1 MPVEPIGQLTAT
13 QLPEKYGLD
22 VVALIAPLKPASH
35 AQSLVGT
42 SVPVESAGQ
51 PTAMGTAVT
60 YAVATFA
67 VGMKSAEPDSTF
79 RNSSPAH
86 PA

>member
-1 MPVEPIGQLTAT
+1 MPIEPNGQLTAT

-51 PTAMGTAVT
+51 PIATGTVVM
-60 YAVATFA
+60 YAVAAFA
-67 VGMKSAEPDSTF
+67 VGVKSAQP
-79 RNSSPAH
+79 
-86 PA
+86 